1 MGYGE
6 KENRLWRS
14 DTATTLADMVGIC
27 YLRYFNNIGGLYII
41 QNGKK
46 ACAAVQCFA
55 FARTGKAK
63 ADELNHTKLQ
73 FFTNITHE
81 LLTPLTIFRQ
91 RSMS

>member
-1 MGYGE
+1 MGRKRTGYGD
-6 KENRLWRS
+6 S

-46 ACAAVQCFA
+46 RVQLYNA
-55 FARTGKAK
+55 LHLRELEKAK

-73 FFTNITHE
+73 FLRISLMNY
-81 LLTPLTIFRQ
+81 LLL
-91 RSMS
+91 